1 MRPALK
7 TETFIALWIVALIV
21 TRNQAILGFKIKRYV
36 RLTYASDIAFTDS
49 VKAIQSRKGSRAI
62 YARMEQNGSWQ
73 TEISPDLADYIAR
86 QRSFF
91 LATANTDGQPYI
103 QHRGGPPGFL
113 KVIDRKTLAF
123 VDYKGNR
130 QFISQGNLAENPKAF
145 IFLIDYVNR
154 IRIKIWGHAKILE
167 DQPELLLE
175 LMPSQDEYR
184 AQAEQVLVFNVEA
197 WDRNCPQHIPQR
209 VEREDVES
217 LLQERDR
224 RIEELEEQ
232 VRLLKTKG
240 R

>member
-1 MRPALK
+1 M
-7 TETFIALWIVALIV
+7 
-21 TRNQAILGFKIKRYV
+21 
-36 RLTYASDIAFTDS
+36 TYASDIAFTDS